1 MNENPL
7 INDTLLQ
14 MKYARVVT
22 LLARRLAI
30 PEEEALR
37 LFYGSET
44 YRELSD
50 LRNGLQNMGDLYLAD
65 SVILENSESSGLA
78 SELEKGRR
86 QYREGDTV
94 TCATKK
100 ELDKFLKKL

>member
-30 PEEEALR
+30 SEEDALR

-50 LRNGLQNMGDLYLAD
+50 LRNGLQNMGDLFLAD
-65 SVILENSESSGLA
+65 SVILENGDGSDGA
-78 SELEKGRR
+78 SEPKKGRG
-86 QYREGDTV
+86 QY
-94 TCATKK
+94 
-100 ELDKFLKKL
+100 

>member
-14 MKYARVVT
+14 MKYARVVS
-22 LLARRLAI
+22 LLAKRLAI
-30 PEEEALR
+30 SEEDALR

-50 LRNGLQNMGDLYLAD
+50 LRNGLQNMGDLYLVD
-65 SVILENSESSGLA
+65 NVVLEL
-78 SELEKGRR
+78 
-86 QYREGDTV
+86 
-94 TCATKK
+94 
-100 ELDKFLKKL
+100 

>member
-65 SVILENSESSGLA
+65 SVILENRESSGLT
-78 SELEKGRR
+78 SELEKERR

-94 TCATKK
+94 ACATKGD
-100 ELDKFLKKL
+100 LTSP